1 MARDHAQQ
9 QITVH
14 QLAGGNCPHVRHQ
27 FLCLFQCVLTPIL
40 QLRLWKEHGLEKLI
54 EKIGMFSGGKV
65 HGFLLPFSS
74 FHLVEY
80 CLSPN

>member
-1 MARDHAQQ
+1 MAAVARDHAQQ

-27 FLCLFQCVLTPIL
+27 FLCLFWCVLTPIL

-54 EKIGMFSGGKV
+54 EKIGLFSGGKV
-65 HGFLLPFSS
+65 HGFITVPDFFYLS
-74 FHLVEY
+74 LV
-80 CLSPN
+80 ST